1 MYKQYLFP
9 MSMFL
14 ILEKASVLFWGSKTL
29 VPNHYIV
36 LLNSKWF
43 YILNQIFKNELFFSS
58 SLLIENTAIDSR
70 FFNKCSTELNTF
82 FKKNKL
88 IAHYSYY
95 FLLTKIRLTILVN
108 LKNDYKHYIN
118 SIDKIYKNANWL
130 ERETSE
136 MYGLLYY
143 WKSDTRKLLLDYAK
157 MENPMLKDFPCE
169 GIQDVFYNFFE
180 NQVVVQ
186 KNEVVEL

>member
-9 MSMFL
+9 MHMFL
-14 ILEKASVLFWGSKTL
+14 ILEKASVLFWSSKTL
-29 VPNHYIV
+29 VPNHFVV

-43 YILNQIFKNELFFSS
+43 YLLNQIFKNELFFSS
-58 SLLIENTAIDSR
+58 SVLIENTAIDTR
-70 FFNKCSTELNTF
+70 FYNKCSSEISLF

-88 IAHYSYY
+88 LVSYSYY
-95 FLLTKIRLTILVN
+95 FLLTKLRLTVFLN
-108 LKNDYKHYIN
+108 LKNDYKPYLW
-118 SIDKIYKNANWL
+118 SVDKIYKNANWL

-143 WKSDTRKLLLDYAK
+143 WKNDARKLLLDYSK

-180 NQVVVQ
+180 NQVVIH